1 MKAVEVDEA
10 DMELDI
16 KLEVDENGISWR
28 GKVLLD
34 QKKFKS

>member
-28 GKVLLD
+28 GKVPE